1 MPDRVGP
8 PGLNEHPDD
17 LPVAVADMAAHRRRP
32 PMDVDDVID
41 ALARAGLINLVAT
54 FRELSTG
61 STWPQKAKG
70 LAGNG

>member
-1 MPDRVGP
+1 
-8 PGLNEHPDD
+8 
-17 LPVAVADMAAHRRRP
+17 
-32 PMDVDDVID
+32 MDVDDVID